1 MSELKETS
9 QDSELEQVV
18 NDLAKWDASD
28 VGNPPS
34 AAEDATLRELKAELD
49 TLASELRE
57 PPPVDEFE
65 DESDCRRAVELVE
78 KIGREP
84 TLSTQKVLEE
94 AQGEDSDLGQIGP
107 YQILGKVGE
116 GGMGTV
122 YKALHTKLDK
132 IVALKVLPT
141 NKLKDVHAVA
151 RFEREMKAV
160 GKLEHPNIVRAT
172 DAGESDGKHFLVMEY
187 VDRFDLSAIVRSTGP
202 LPVAD
207 ACEVIRQS
215 AIGLQHAHEHGLVH
229 RDLKPSNLML
239 AASGQVKVLDMGL
252 ALLEEHRLAEQ
263 RDLTTTGQ
271 LMGTLDY
278 MAPEQGADS
287 HEVDIRA
294 DIYSLGAT
302 LFKLLCGETP
312 FSGHK
317 YKAPLQVMLAI
328 ASEPAPS
335 IVDRR
340 DDVPAEL
347 ADIVDRMLQKNPDER
362 YRAPD
367 EVAAALVSFCHGCDL
382 AGLLRKVE
390 AEHDVAGGDSPPEAT
405 AVHLTSPSAETQETE
420 KCAGIVPQ
428 STPVAT
434 ASVQPSAWRRWRVL
448 LGVVFGFSAILAAS
462 WVVRMA
468 TDRGTVTITSYDPE
482 IEIAIRRNE
491 SVVDEFRV
499 KQRSESTSYYSG
511 HIEIEIKGGTP
522 DDVEIKNQ
530 QFTLKRG
537 DDVLVEIVRT
547 GGAALASNASRSTR
561 EAPPLAKAPFDA
573 EQAKTHQQAW
583 ARHLGVEV
591 EITNSIGMKFRL
603 IPPGEFVMGS
613 PRDENEEL
621 AVSEARGLQHRVR
634 LTRPFYLAVYEVT
647 QEEYQ
652 QVMGENT
659 SHFSSEGE
667 GKDIVAGQSTDR
679 HPADTVWWQNAIDFC
694 KKLSAR
700 ENRRSCYAIQGG
712 RYTRI
717 AGNGYRL
724 PTEAEWEYAC
734 RAGSTGNY
742 SFIDESELDNYA
754 WHNANSAKMTHPV
767 GQKLANNFGLH
778 DNVSEWCQDW
788 YQDWYGVESPA
799 EPVTEI
805 SVDPLGPADG
815 SQPVYRGGNCQTWA
829 HNTWSARRDD
839 GSLGGTALTL
849 GFRVVS
855 VLEDQV
861 PGANVEPTTDGAKP

>member
-1 MSELKETS
+1 MSHSKEALK
-9 QDSELEQVV
+9 DRELEQVV
-18 NDLAKWDASD
+18 NDLAKRDATD
-28 VGNPPS
+28 VSNPPS
-34 AAEDATLRELKAELD
+34 AAEDATLLELKAELD
-49 TLASELRE
+49 TLAAELRE

-65 DESDCRRAVELVE
+65 DESDCRRAVALVE
-78 KIGREP
+78 RIGREP
-84 TLSTQKVLEE
+84 TFSSHKVLEE
-94 AQGEDSDLGQIGP
+94 ARGAESDLRQIGP
-107 YQILGKVGE
+107 YQVVGKAGE

-132 IVALKVLPT
+132 IVALKVLT
-141 NKLKDVHAVA
+141 TDKFQDEHAVA
-151 RFEREMKAV
+151 RFEREMKAI

-172 DAGESDGKHFLVMEY
+172 DAGEIDSKHFLVMEY
-187 VDRFDLSAIVRSTGP
+187 VDGFDLSAIVRSTGP

-215 AIGLQHAHEHGLVH
+215 AIGLQHAHEHGLIH

-239 AASGQVKVLDMGL
+239 AASRQVKVLDMGL

-263 RDLTTTGQ
+263 RALTTTGQ

-312 FSGHK
+312 FSGDK

-347 ADIVDRMLQKNPDER
+347 AAIVGRMLQTNPDDR
-362 YRAPD
+362 YATPD
-367 EVAAALVSFCHGCDL
+367 EVAAALVSFCDGCDL
-382 AGLLRKVE
+382 AGLLRNVQ
-390 AEHDVAGGDSPPEAT
+390 AEHDVARDDAPPEAT

-420 KCAGIVPQ
+420 KRAGKVPQ

-434 ASVQPSAWRRWRVL
+434 ASVQSSAWRRRRVL
-448 LGVVFGFSAILAAS
+448 LGVALGLLALLAAA
-462 WVVRMA
+462 WVVRVA
-468 TDRGTVTITSYDPE
+468 TDKGTIAITSYDPG

-491 SVVDEFRV
+491 KVVDEFHV

-511 HIEIEIKGGTP
+511 HFEIEIKGGTP
-522 DDVEIKNQ
+522 HGVEIKNQ
-530 QFTLKRG
+530 HFTLKRG

-547 GGAALASNASRSTR
+547 DRTALASNASRSTS

-573 EQAKTHQQAW
+573 EQAKAHQQAW

-591 EITNSIGMKFRL
+591 EFTNSIGMKFRL
-603 IPPGEFVMGS
+603 IPPGEFMMGN

-634 LTRPFYLAVYEVT
+634 LTRPFYLAVCEVT

-652 QVMGENT
+652 QVMGTNP
-659 SHFSSEGE
+659 SHFSNEGE
-667 GKDIVAGQSTDR
+667 GSDTVAGQSTKR
-679 HPADTVWWQNAIDFC
+679 HPVENVWWRNAIDFC
-694 KKLSAR
+694 RKLSAR
-700 ENRRSCYAIQGG
+700 ENRRSCYEIQGG

-734 RAGSTGNY
+734 RAGT
-742 SFIDESELDNYA
+742 
-754 WHNANSAKMTHPV
+754 
-767 GQKLANNFGLH
+767 
-778 DNVSEWCQDW
+778 
-788 YQDWYGVESPA
+788 
-799 EPVTEI
+799 
-805 SVDPLGPADG
+805 
-815 SQPVYRGGNCQTWA
+815 
-829 HNTWSARRDD
+829 
-839 GSLGGTALTL
+839 
-849 GFRVVS
+849 
-855 VLEDQV
+855 
-861 PGANVEPTTDGAKP
+861 TTDFWYFGGPNDYEKLVDQYEWITQ